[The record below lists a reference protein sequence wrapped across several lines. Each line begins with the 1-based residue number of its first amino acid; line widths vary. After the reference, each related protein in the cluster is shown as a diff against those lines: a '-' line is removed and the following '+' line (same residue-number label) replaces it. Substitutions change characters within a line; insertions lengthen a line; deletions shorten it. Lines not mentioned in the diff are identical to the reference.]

1 MALLIQLLLNFW
13 FGYLLK
19 DTAFLQFKKIALW
32 LMPLLVPAIV
42 VIRLAMVFI
51 LNGTPDP
58 GAVAFN
64 SNYFIGQGGLFA
76 LAVVMQLLFHFSL
89 FKALRRA
96 RRNQGIA

>member
-13 FGYLLK
+13 FGYRLK

-58 GAVAFN
+58 GVVAFN
-64 SNYFIGQGGLFA
+64 INYFIGQGGLFA
-76 LAVVMQLLFHFSL
+76 LAVGLQFLFHYSIFN
-89 FKALRRA
+89 ALRKA
-96 RRNQGIA
+96 RNV